1 MERKL
6 TALGVILTLS
16 LAGLTGFD
24 PQETLEA
31 QPTYQTVTIWNG
43 DNILH
48 ETAGDI
54 DITIKPEYI
63 KVTDK
68 GTGSIKIIDADD
80 VTLIEQANI
89 VEYK

>member
-6 TALGVILTLS
+6 IAIGVILTLS

-24 PQETLEA
+24 PQEKLEA

-43 DNILH
+43 ENIIH

-54 DITIKPEYI
+54 DITIKREYI
-63 KVTDK
+63 KVTDRE
-68 GTGSIKIIDADD
+68 TGSIKIIDADD
-80 VTLIEQANI
+80 VTLIEQADV

>member
-6 TALGVILTLS
+6 ITIGVILTLS

-31 QPTYQTVTIWNG
+31 QPTYQTVTVWQG
-43 DNILH
+43 DRILH
-48 ETAGDI
+48 ETAGNIDI
-54 DITIKPEYI
+54 DIKPEYI
-63 KVTDK
+63 KVTDRE
-68 GTGSIKIIDADD
+68 TGSIKIIDVDD
-80 VTLIEQANI
+80 VTLIEQADV

>member
-1 MERKL
+1 MRKL
-6 TALGVILTLS
+6 IAAGVVLTLS

-31 QPTYQTVTIWNG
+31 QPTYQTVTVWQG
-43 DNILH
+43 DRILH

-54 DITIKPEYI
+54 DIDIKPEYI

-68 GTGSIKIIDADD
+68 DTGSIKIIDASD

>member
-6 TALGVILTLS
+6 IAVGVILTLS

-24 PQETLEA
+24 PQEKLEA
-31 QPTYQTVTIWNG
+31 QPTFQTVTIWNG
-43 DNILH
+43 DNIIH

-54 DITIKPEYI
+54 DITIKAEYI
-63 KVTDK
+63 KVTDNE
-68 GTGSIKIIDADD
+68 TGSIKIIDADD
-80 VTLIEQANI
+80 VTLIERADV

>member
-6 TALGVILTLS
+6 VAVGVILTLS

-31 QPTYQTVTIWNG
+31 QPTFQTVTVWQG
-43 DNILH
+43 ENIIH
-48 ETAGDI
+48 ETAGNIDI
-54 DITIKPEYI
+54 DIKAEYI
-63 KVTDK
+63 KVTDRE
-68 GTGSIKIIDADD
+68 TGSIKIIDADD